1 MLHPTKNEEGDI
13 VDIDTMDGILH
24 LAFIGWKLAF
34 AIIPPPH
41 YCNGY
46 ACFLV
51 ALALIGVV
59 TFVVGEYAT
68 LFGCTLGLPDTI
80 TAITFVALGTSL
92 PDTFASMAAAKGE
105 KYADSAVGNVT
116 GSNSVNVFLGL
127 GLPWLIAV
135 AYESNTDYGA
145 DVRSYYVPA
154 GALGFSVI
162 VFVAC
167 ATTCII
173 FLLIRRCTVK
183 GELGG
188 SPAGRYGSCA
198 FLSCLWFVYIIMC
211 VLQTLPEGGPV
222 LNVTPA
228 PSRPDGF
235 NDFSSLLITKAPW
248 YVCNEATE
256 AHPAGMGC
264 MTNIYQCLPRVT
276 GDTTADAAYFAAWQA
291 AGCLTEVPRPAI
303 CDTLV

>member
-1 MLHPTKNEEGDI
+1 MLHPTKNEDGDI
-13 VDIDTMDGILH
+13 VDIDTMDGFLH

-34 AIIPPPH
+34 AVIPPPH
-41 YCNGY
+41 YCKGY

-51 ALALIGVV
+51 ALALIGAV

-92 PDTFASMAAAKGE
+92 PDTFASMAAAKAE

-127 GLPWLIAV
+127 GLPWMIAV
-135 AYESNTDYGA
+135 IYESSQDWGA
-145 DVRSYYVPA
+145 DGERFYYVPA

-167 ATTCII
+167 ASTCIV
-173 FLLIRRCTVK
+173 FLLVRRCAVG

-188 SPAGRYGSCA
+188 TNAGRIGSCA
-198 FLSCLWFVYIIMC
+198 FLCCLWFVYIIMC
-211 VLQTLPEGGPV
+211 VVQTLPEGDPV
-222 LNVTPA
+222 LKVTPA
-228 PSRPDGF
+228 PSRDDGF

-248 YVCNEATE
+248 YVCNERTD

-264 MTNIYQCLPRVT
+264 MKSIYDCLPRP
-276 GDTTADAAYFAAWQA
+276 DDAAYLAEWQA
-291 AGCLTEVPRPAI
+291 AGCLKEENPPAS
-303 CDTLV
+303 CAGTTGGN

>member
-13 VDIDTMDGILH
+13 VDIDTMDGFLH
-24 LAFIGWKLAF
+24 LAFIGWKLVF
-34 AIIPPPH
+34 AVIPPPH
-41 YCNGY
+41 YCKGY
-46 ACFLV
+46 ACFAV

-68 LFGCTLGLPDTI
+68 LFGCTLGVPDPI

-92 PDTFASMAAAKGE
+92 PDTFASMAAAKAE

-135 AYESNTDYGA
+135 MYESNTDYGGDERA
-145 DVRSYYVPA
+145 YYVPA

-167 ATTCII
+167 AVTCIAC
-173 FLLIRRCTVK
+173 LLVRRAVVK

-188 SPAGRYGSCA
+188 SPAGRIGSCV
-198 FLSCLWFVYIIMC
+198 FLVCLWFVYIIMC
-211 VLQTLPEGGPV
+211 VLQTLPLSGPI
-222 LNVTPA
+222 LNVTPGLDPA
-228 PSRPDGF
+228 AHNGF
-235 NDFSSLLITKAPW
+235 THWSSLLITKAPW
-248 YVCNEATE
+248 YVCNPPTE
-256 AHPAGMGC
+256 EYGNGMGC
-264 MTNIYQCLPRVT
+264 VADIYSCLPKPNEA
-276 GDTTADAAYFAAWQA
+276 GDGWDADYLPLWEA
-291 AGCLTEVPRPAI
+291 AGCAYHAGAA
-303 CDTLV
+303 D

>member
-13 VDIDTMDGILH
+13 VDIDTMDGFLH

-34 AIIPPPH
+34 AVIPPPH
-41 YCNGY
+41 YCKGY
-46 ACFLV
+46 ACFIV

-59 TFVVGEYAT
+59 TFIVGEYAT
-68 LFGCTLGLPDTI
+68 LFGCCLELPDSI

-92 PDTFASMAAAKGE
+92 PDTFASMAAAKAE

-135 AYESNTDYGA
+135 IYESSADYGGDTRA
-145 DVRSYYVPA
+145 YYVPA

-173 FLLIRRCTVK
+173 FLFVRRCVVK

-188 SPAGRYGSCA
+188 SAGGRIGSCI
-198 FLSCLWFVYIIMC
+198 FLCCLWLVYIVMC
-211 VLQTLPEGGPV
+211 VLQTLPEGDAT
-222 LNVTPA
+222 LKVTPA
-228 PSRPDGF
+228 PDRADGF
-235 NDFSSLLITKAPW
+235 NSFSSLLITKAPW
-248 YVCNEATE
+248 YVCNEATD
-256 AHPAGMGC
+256 AHKAGMGC
-264 MTNIYQCLPRVT
+264 MKDIYACLPR
-276 GDTTADAAYFAAWQA
+276 ADENGNEEASY
-291 AGCLTEVPRPAI
+291 L
-303 CDTLV
+303 